1 MKLLH
6 ESSTE
11 RVYSNKPMTGS
22 MHDEN
27 NILVIPKDTESSP
40 YIKTTMGTSTHVIVY
55 ISLATAHDIM
65 HNIDTR
71 VIAETKG

>member
-1 MKLLH
+1 
-6 ESSTE
+6 
-11 RVYSNKPMTGS
+11 